1 MDDDCPVGVTCNV
14 VWDSERER
22 EREFLVPKTQEAV
35 QVSVSGQHTIAL
47 SHLET

>member
-1 MDDDCPVGVTCNV
+1 MTIAQLESLATWSGTQK
-14 VWDSERER
+14 ER